1 MRRNRGR
8 RRKRSIKK
16 ITWGKNRIKMRRKKK
31 VW

>member
-1 MRRNRGR
+1 MRKSRGR

-16 ITWGKNRIKMRRKKK
+16 ITWGKNRIKMRKKK